1 MTTKTLLTTA
11 IAATIAASALTADA
25 ERANATEFN
34 DRSLTA
40 VWVNIKAFRG
50 EGLWQACRRVY
61 QHDVYQVRHGEFGQ
75 VRCKIDHSRIYDY
88 GERYQN
94 FN

>member
-1 MTTKTLLTTA
+1 MTSKTLLTAAVAAA
-11 IAATIAASALTADA
+11 IATGPLATTPAAAGGPYY
-25 ERANATEFN
+25 RNN
-34 DRSLTA
+34 GVTA

-50 EGLWQACRRVY
+50 EGLWEACRRIY
-61 QHDVYQVRHGEFGQ
+61 QRDVYQVRRGKSGQ

-88 GERYQN
+88 SERYQN